1 MFPLVSLITHDASWV
16 QLYIFFWS
24 AHFAAALLT
33 TVLTL
38 YHANLVLHGKTTHE
52 NNARKGAYYNLGWRQ
67 NLLEVK
73 LVCTAKLYTFHFKQR
88 MF

>member
-73 LVCTAKLYTFHFKQR
+73 LVHC
-88 MF
+88 